1 MVLDSY
7 NCSIEDTENM
17 QRVIEKAYR
26 TTPQSIID
34 ELLKISYN
42 MCRADEY
49 IKGPSLALPAMRK
62 LS

>member
-1 MVLDSY
+1 
-7 NCSIEDTENM
+7 M